1 VPNPL
6 IIAAGASLGGGAL
19 AANAQKKAASQAS
32 AAQTAANDA
41 GIAETRRQFDLV
53 QKNLQPFMDSGTQSN
68 TMLSALLG
76 LSGNP
81 AQANAISGIENSAQF
96 GSLVRNGENAILSN
110 ASATGGLRGGNTQ
123 AALAQFR
130 PDMLSSLIEQQIGR
144 LQSGQAVG
152 ANAAA
157 GIGTAAQNSGSSIAN
172 LLQQSGAA
180 QAGGALARGTANANM
195 IGGIGGAL
203 GNLMGGI
210 QQPAG
215 AKLFGSW
222 GF

>member
-1 VPNPL
+1 MPNPL
-6 IIAAGASLGGGAL
+6 LITAGASIGSGAL
-19 AANAQKKAASQAS
+19 AASAQKKAAAQAT

-53 QKNLQPFMDSGTQSN
+53 QKNLQPFMDTGAQANSA
-68 TMLSALLG
+68 LSALLG

-96 GSLVRNGENAILSN
+96 GSLVRNGENAILAN

-144 LQSGQAVG
+144 LQSGQSVG
-152 ANAAA
+152 ANAAV
-157 GIGTAAQNSGSSIAN
+157 GVGNAAQNAGSSVTQ
-172 LLQQSGAA
+172 LLQQTGAA
-180 QAGGALARGTANANM
+180 QAGNALARGTANANT
-195 IGGIGGAL
+195 IGGIGGVI

>member
-1 VPNPL
+1 M
-6 IIAAGASLGGGAL
+6 AGASLGAGAA
-19 AANAQKKAASQAS
+19 AANAQKKAAAQAT

-53 QKNLQPFMDSGTQSN
+53 QKNLQPFMDTGTQANSA
-68 TMLSALLG
+68 LSALLG

-152 ANAAA
+152 ANAAV
-157 GIGTAAQNSGSSIAN
+157 GVGNAAQNAGSSVTQ
-172 LLQQSGAA
+172 LLQQTGAA
-180 QAGGALARGTANANM
+180 QAGNALARGTANANM
-195 IGGIGGAL
+195 IGGIGGVI

>member
-1 VPNPL
+1 MPNPL

-32 AAQTAANDA
+32 AAQTAASDA

-68 TMLSALLG
+68 AALSALLG

-96 GSLVRNGENAILSN
+96 GSLVRNGEKAILSN

-157 GIGTAAQNSGSSIAN
+157 GIGTAAQNSGSAISQ
-172 LLQQSGAA
+172 LLQQAGAA

-215 AKLFGSW
+215 AKLFGAW